1 MFHIVYIA
9 FTIKYAMSVEFWL
22 HLVVEVGT
30 KSSLQTDRQIS
41 VKMMPRSS
49 KQEIAVFSV

>member
-9 FTIKYAMSVEFWL
+9 FTIKYAMSAKFWL
-22 HLVVEVGT
+22 HLVVEVGIRR
-30 KSSLQTDRQIS
+30 SLQTDRQIF

-49 KQEIAVFSV
+49 KQELAVFSV

>member
-9 FTIKYAMSVEFWL
+9 FTIKYTMSVEFWL
-22 HLVVEVGT
+22 HLVVEVGIRR
-30 KSSLQTDRQIS
+30 SLQTDRQIF

-49 KQEIAVFSV
+49 KQELAVFSV